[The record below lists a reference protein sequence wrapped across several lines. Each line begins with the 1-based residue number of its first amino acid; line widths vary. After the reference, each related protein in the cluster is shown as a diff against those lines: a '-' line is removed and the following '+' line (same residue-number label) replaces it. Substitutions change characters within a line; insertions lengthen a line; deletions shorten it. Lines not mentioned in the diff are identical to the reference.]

1 MSDDTKSVDA
11 AKNDAAADEDVEARP
26 ERAVDLSKAPVP
38 LPPVARRVVEPIGL
52 RAVCVGVVAG
62 FAVTSIVGAIAMPIF
77 SRPKPL
83 PLALA
88 RDAFDLALTTSVG
101 LFWGAL
107 LSLGLWAARRAAPS
121 RAPWLGFFAQASV
134 ATWIVFL
141 VLGPAIAHQA
151 NTAFNGA
158 FARPLQIGML
168 VGVGLGLPLAHL
180 IGVLASRWPWVARG
194 WMLLALAG
202 AFVNASLFRDD
213 FFESHAIGAW
223 ASAVGFGGACARP
236 LGRWLERHVLW
247 RRTASV
253 LCLLTLGVAI
263 FPPGNRLRLELFG
276 SPIALG
282 AWAHA
287 AVLWRV
293 PTFSTDG
300 CLPIDPK
307 WLDARDDAPS
317 IPPSAPRLVDGSP
330 IVVLVTIDAVRADVI
345 LDDDK
350 DSMWPNL
357 ARLKRTGAVFTQ
369 ARSAGSQTA
378 ISLTT
383 LFSARYFS
391 ELYWSMHGEG
401 ASRFDYAADDPAVRF
416 PELLGAHGVST
427 AKFGAI
433 KFLSND
439 FGIAKGFADD
449 VMLVTDR
456 RHAFADEVIEPLV
469 TRLRKAGPEPLFLY
483 VHLMEPH
490 APYDRGT
497 LREGTP
503 FERYESEISQAD
515 QALGRIVRATASAK
529 IDRRVLLI
537 VSADHGEAF
546 GEHGTFEHTKTLY
559 EELIRVPLVV
569 VAPHVLARRIDVP
582 VSLVDLGPTIL
593 DVFGVDTPGSF
604 MGQSLVP
611 TLVGARDLLSR
622 PILAEGRLRRA
633 LVSDGIKVITDERRK
648 VIEAFDLRTDPGEL
662 TNLFDGDPSRALPV
676 LAALQR
682 FYAAHQCR
690 RPGYEPVYKP

>member
-1 MSDDTKSVDA
+1 MSDETSGDDA
-11 AKNDAAADEDVEARP
+11 VNDDAVSGETLGARP
-26 ERAVDLSKAPVP
+26 EGAEALSKAPVP
-38 LPPVARRVVEPIGL
+38 PPPVARRTVEPIGV
-52 RAVCVGVVAG
+52 RAVCVGLVAG
-62 FAVTSIVGAIAMPIF
+62 FAATSVVGAIAMPIF
-77 SRPKPL
+77 TRTKTL

-101 LFWGAL
+101 LLWGAL
-107 LSLGLWAARRAAPS
+107 LSLGLWAFRRAAPS
-121 RAPWLGFFAQASV
+121 RAPWLGFFAQAAV

-158 FARPLQIGML
+158 FARPIQVGML
-168 VGVGLGLPLAHL
+168 VGVGLGIPLAHL
-180 IGVLASRWPWVARG
+180 IGVLVSRWPWVARG

-202 AFVNASLFRDD
+202 AAVNASLFRDD

-236 LGRWLERHVLW
+236 LWRWLERRTRW
-247 RRTASV
+247 RNAVSV
-253 LCLLTLGVAI
+253 LSLLTLGVVV
-263 FPPGNRLRLELFG
+263 FPPSNQLRLELFG

-293 PTFSTDG
+293 PTFSTDAP
-300 CLPIDPK
+300 LPIDPK

-317 IPPSAPRLVDGSP
+317 IAPSAPRLVDGSP

-350 DSMWPNL
+350 DMMWPNL

-378 ISLTT
+378 ISLSA

-391 ELYWSMHGEG
+391 ELYWSMHGVG
-401 ASRFDYAADDPAVRF
+401 GSRFDYPADDPAVRF
-416 PELLGAHGVST
+416 PELLGARGVST

-439 FGIAKGFADD
+439 FGVAKGFADD

-456 RHAFADEVIEPLV
+456 RHAFADEVVDPLV

-503 FERYESEISQAD
+503 YERYESEISQAD
-515 QALGRIVRATASAK
+515 QALGRIMRATASAK

-559 EELIRVPLVV
+559 EELIRVPLIV
-569 VAPHVLARRIDVP
+569 VAPHVVARRIEVP

-593 DVFGVDTPGSF
+593 DVFGIDTPGSF
-604 MGQSLVP
+604 MGQSLVS
-611 TLVGARDLLSR
+611 TLAGAQDPLSR

-633 LVSDGIKVITDERRK
+633 LVAGGIKVITDERRK